1 MSFWGFI
8 FSLVLG
14 KDLGVELLGQ
24 RADVCFIFKK
34 PADLFPSACTIVH
47 LHHQCKS
54 IPVAPYPHPHFG
66 LLAF

>member
-1 MSFWGFI
+1 M

-24 RADVCFIFKK
+24 RADVGFIFKK
-34 PADLFPSACTIVH
+34 LAGLFPSACTIVH
-47 LHHQCKS
+47 PHQQRKS